1 MAKFETTLYD
11 GVIPESQIEVL
22 HPKGVSTSNPFA
34 PIHLKALTTDAGV
47 IPGKALFI
55 QGIDGDGNPEDI
67 HIHTHS
73 DAYLPISNRKAFET
87 GQEIMTATGVDFH
100 AQRMIWN
107 GKKYIAEF
115 IADTWKADVL
125 PGDAFALGLQVQ
137 NSYDHSLVFGVQYFL
152 CRLLCTNGMYVREQ
166 MGGFSFKHLKQNGDL
181 IADATQRVMLQ
192 SAQLPEL
199 AQQFTAMTKVP
210 AGLPMAQRWLSQMVN
225 GTPKFPRSNV
235 IDVLDAIEQP
245 EIATVWDLYNAFT
258 QVTSHELNPFTA
270 PELSNRVSN
279 LALAEVASATDNDV

>member
-1 MAKFETTLYD
+1 MAKFETT
-11 GVIPESQIEVL
+11 VIPESQIEVL
-22 HPKGVSTSNPFA
+22 HPKRVSTPNPFA
-34 PIHLKALTTDAGV
+34 PIHLKALSTDAGV

-55 QGIDGDGNPEDI
+55 EGRDAEI

-73 DAYLPISNRKAFET
+73 DAYAPISNQKAFEI

-137 NSYDHSLVFGVQYFL
+137 NSYDGSLVFGVQYFL
-152 CRLLCTNGMYVREQ
+152 CRLVCTNGMYVREQ
-166 MGGFSFKHLKQNGDL
+166 MGGFAFKHLKQNGDL
-181 IADATQRVMLQ
+181 IADATKRVMLQ

-199 AQQFTAMTKVP
+199 AQQFTAMTQVP
-210 AGLPMAQRWLSQMVN
+210 ADLSMAQRWLSQMVS

-270 PELSNRVSN
+270 PELSNRVSS
-279 LALAEVASATDNDV
+279 LALEETRLYHKKAAVGAIPNG